1 MKRYFLT
8 LLVAIV
14 SMATNAQQ
22 WEIDCDDLGNYSYLR
37 TGIVN
42 DQGEAVIMGE
52 CGPDNNHFFPMV
64 MRVTEDGEY
73 DYRVFDTIE
82 GNVRPTHIV
91 QLANGTYF
99 ASAVVLSDDLGVGE
113 DVVFLILD
121 SDFNILNVKNHE
133 EPEMVLGF
141 SKGGQLMLDD
151 DGTVVFS
158 CGYQYQETYGQGT
171 KPCFYRF
178 DMNADT
184 LSCRFVTAELPHPE
198 ATMFGYECYKLLQNP
213 NNDGIVVLCAGL
225 NNNNSL
231 LMYDHDFNYEDGF
244 ILSPAFRE
252 SFVYSYS
259 DHWLSDNRLLLMGE
273 MKPNGEYTRWT
284 IGMAE
289 VGLDGTFDRWDRVY
303 HKQDTAIQASNYC
316 MAYVN
321 DSTIYG
327 GAWFYMTTGGESHSS
342 VCLYDKDMEML
353 GRKEFVEPEYG
364 DKSSCR
370 FVLPMLDGGCLVGI
384 SRYYLDSGSSYRYGK
399 LIKMRREDFNPIPCS
414 LKEVPQ
420 EAIKTLAYP
429 NPAKDELNIDISGLP
444 EHNEHRIQITDALG
458 HICLDRIIRGEGNV
472 LMVGVSSLKPGI
484 YVYSI
489 YNAEKE
495 IARNKFIKE

>member
-8 LLVAIV
+8 LLAVIV
-14 SMATNAQQ
+14 SMAANAQQ
-22 WEIDCDDLGNYSYLR
+22 WEIECDYLGNYSFLR

-52 CGPDNNHFFPMV
+52 CGSDNNHFFPMV

-99 ASAVVLSDDLGVGE
+99 ASAVIQPDELGVGE
-113 DVVFLILD
+113 DIVFLILD
-121 SDFNILNVKNHE
+121 SDFNILNVKNYE

-158 CGYQYQETYGQGT
+158 CGYQYQDTYGQQA

-198 ATMFGYECYKLLQNP
+198 ATMFAYDCYKLLQNP
-213 NNDGIVVLCAGL
+213 NNDGIVVICAGL
-225 NNNNSL
+225 NNKNSL

-259 DHWLSDNRLLLMGE
+259 DHWLSDNRLLLMGD
-273 MKPNGEYTRWT
+273 MKPNGEYTKWT

-303 HKQDTAIQASNYC
+303 YKQDTAIQASNYC

-327 GAWFYMTTGGESHSS
+327 GAWFYITAGGESHSS
-342 VCLYDKDMEML
+342 VCLYDTDMEML

-364 DKSSCR
+364 DYSSCR

-384 SRYYLDSGSSYRYGK
+384 SRYYLNSGSSYRYGK
-399 LIKMRREDFNPIPCS
+399 LIKMNREDFNPIPCS
-414 LKEVPQ
+414 VKELPQ
-420 EAIKTLAYP
+420 ETIKTLAYP

-458 HICLDRIIRGEGNV
+458 HICMDRVIRGEGNV
-472 LMVGVSSLKPGI
+472 LTLGVSGLKAGI

-489 YNAEKE
+489 YNAKKE
-495 IARNKFIKE
+495 IARNKFIK